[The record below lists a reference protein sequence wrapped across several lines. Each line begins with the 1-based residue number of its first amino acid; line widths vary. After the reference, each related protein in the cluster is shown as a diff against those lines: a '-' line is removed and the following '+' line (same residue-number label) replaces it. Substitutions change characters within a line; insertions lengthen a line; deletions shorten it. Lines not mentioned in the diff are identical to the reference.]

1 MHFKKSEVSSM
12 SSRIRASRAL
22 ATVACCLSVLALAA
36 CGGSSN
42 SGSSSNPSST
52 PAPPAG
58 ADSAVAALVPS
69 AIKSKGTI
77 NVATDPTYAPNEF
90 IDTNGSTVIG
100 MDVDLA
106 HALAGVMGIKAS
118 IVKGTFDSLI
128 PGLAAGKY
136 DVGMSSFTDTKE
148 REKTVDFV
156 TYLSAGTSFFTLS
169 SGGANVT
176 SLADL
181 CGHSVAVEKGT
192 TQETDASAQDGK
204 CKKAGKQGVKVEVFP
219 GQDGAN
225 LALSSGRA
233 QLSMADSP
241 VADYQV
247 QKSSGKFKLV
257 GSPYGTAPYGIALP
271 KDSGLAKPMLAALK
285 VLMSNGAYTKI
296 LTKWGVQPGAIT
308 NPTINGAIS

>member
-1 MHFKKSEVSSM
+1 M
-12 SSRIRASRAL
+12 SQRIRISRAL
-22 ATVACCLSVLALAA
+22 AAVACCVPVLALAA
-36 CGGSSN
+36 CGGSS
-42 SGSSSNPSST
+42 SPSTQPSSAPEST
-52 PAPPAG
+52 TQSAADPA
-58 ADSAVAALVPS
+58 VVKLVPA
-69 AIKSKGTI
+69 AIRSKGAI

-90 IDTNGSTVIG
+90 VDTNGSTVIG

-106 HALAGVMGIKAS
+106 HALAGVMDVKAN
-118 IVKGTFDSLI
+118 IVKGTFDALI

-156 TYLSAGTSFFTLS
+156 TYLSAGTSFFTLA

-176 SLADL
+176 ALADL
-181 CGHSVAVEKGT
+181 CGHSVSVEKGT
-192 TQETDASAQDGK
+192 TQETDATAQDGK
-204 CKKAGKQGVKVEVFP
+204 CRKAGKQGVKVEVFP

-257 GSPYGTAPYGIALP
+257 GQPYGTAPYGIALP
-271 KDSGLAKPMLAALK
+271 KDSGLAQPMLAALK

>member
-1 MHFKKSEVSSM
+1 M

-22 ATVACCLSVLALAA
+22 AAAACCLAVLALAA
-36 CGGSSN
+36 CGGSSS
-42 SGSSSNPSST
+42 SGSSSSTTAASPSAD
-52 PAPPAG
+52 PA
-58 ADSAVAALVPS
+58 VVKLVPS
-69 AIKSKGTI
+69 AIKSKGAI

-90 IDTNGSTVIG
+90 IDTDGSTVIG

-106 HALAGVMGIKAS
+106 HALAGVMGIKAT

-136 DVGMSSFTDTKE
+136 DVGMASFTDTKE

-156 TYLSAGTSFFTLS
+156 TYLTAGTSFFTLAD
-169 SGGANVT
+169 GGANVT
-176 SLADL
+176 TLADL
-181 CGHSVAVEKGT
+181 CGHSVSVEKGT
-192 TQETDASAQDGK
+192 TQATDATAQDAK
-204 CKKAGKQGVKVEVFP
+204 CRKAGKPGVKVEVFP

-241 VADYQV
+241 VAGYQV

-257 GSPYGTAPYGIALP
+257 GKSYANAPYGIAIP
-271 KDSGLAKPMLAALK
+271 KDSGLAQPMLAALK
-285 VLMSNGAYTKI
+285 KLMSDGTYTKI
-296 LTKWGVQPGAIT
+296 LTKWGVQSGAIA
-308 NPTINGAIS
+308 NPQINGAIS